1 MYGDKVYSNFWNLN
15 VLEDGVKF
23 EYFAI
28 ISVGSLLVYKNK
40 YYLQVYL
47 NNCAYEIVNTVMIDH
62 FDDNILKV
70 EKFLEVLVS
79 FINVV
84 LR

>member
-1 MYGDKVYSNFWNLN
+1 MYGDKVYSNFWNLK
-15 VLEDGVKF
+15 VLGDGVKC

-28 ISVGSLLVYKNK
+28 ISVGSWLVYKNK

-62 FDDNILKV
+62 FDGYILKV
-70 EKFLEVLVS
+70 EKFLEVLVI